1 MGKGCVL
8 GETGGLG
15 KSARQGSLGVIKQFA
30 AAAAPSLVTA
40 AVPRDLRID
49 PCEKKSKRD
58 ELSRV
63 GQRSVGG
70 RRSWSREH
78 NRSTFYSG
86 NAAAKFAKCSIFG

>member
-40 AVPRDLRID
+40 AVPRDLRVD
-49 PCEKKSKRD
+49 PCERKSKRD
-58 ELSRV
+58 EPGRA
-63 GQRSVGG
+63 GQRSVDS
-70 RRSWSREH
+70 RERWSREH
-78 NRSTFYSG
+78 DRSTFYSG
-86 NAAAKFAKCSIFG
+86 NAAAKFAKMCGFE